1 MGNKVDD
8 DGDNVTGNKVNDDGD
23 GATGNYNDNDGAPCT
38 AKTRSCYLERP
49 NILGPNIWSMTY
61 YAKHPPYTDSYA
73 KKLKS
78 MHFSFPPKPRQ

>member
-23 GATGNYNDNDGAPCT
+23 GVTGNYND

-61 YAKHPPYTDSYA
+61 YAKHPPCTDTYG

>member
-49 NILGPNIWSMTY
+49 NILGPNI
-61 YAKHPPYTDSYA
+61 
-73 KKLKS
+73 
-78 MHFSFPPKPRQ
+78 